1 MTELRTRHGLQPL
14 DTPGYARRRK
24 CKVNLDDLDWDRPD
38 ILRESRK
45 RGASPALFNWTIQVL
60 SCLVRI

>member
-38 ILRESRK
+38 ILRESQQA
-45 RGASPALFNWTIQVL
+45 RGVPRNLQLDETIALLWFG
-60 SCLVRI
+60 